1 MNTTI
6 HQPRLVRLFCYPIA
20 SADMFY
26 SVENEREVYITEDPV
41 YGFRVWGEIIG
52 VGEKSSVGLCD
63 IFFEYAMTC
72 MALHNQPLAKR
83 YMESFGKR
91 LGKLMARYIKVCS
104 LTIARQNLGMFAF
117 DCVMQ
122 AMEAHSV
129 VEPCESGSS
138 YYVKDCPICL
148 GARRKG
154 LPYADLVHLGI
165 YKLCRSLIK
174 DLDPY
179 LSFYAPADSEADHI
193 FSVAKRVVA

>member
-1 MNTTI
+1 MNPTI
-6 HQPRLVRLFCYPIA
+6 HPPRIVRLFCYPIA
-20 SADMFY
+20 SADMYY

-41 YGFRVWGEIIG
+41 YGFRVWGDIIG

-72 MALHNQPLAKR
+72 MALHNQPLAQR

-91 LGKLMARYIKVCS
+91 LGKLMARYIKACS
-104 LTIARQNLGMFAF
+104 LTKARQNLAIFAL

-148 GARRKG
+148 GARQKG

-165 YKLCRSLIK
+165 YKLCRSLIQ

-179 LSFYAPADSEADHI
+179 LNFHAPANSEADHI
-193 FSVAKRVVA
+193 FSVAKRVAA